1 MRKKIDALFESR
13 EIIMNKLDTLE
24 SEILDS
30 KAKIEKNTLVN
41 WEQDRQLSIL
51 KEKVKQNQFC
61 KF

>member
-51 KEKVKQNQFC
+51 KEKVK
-61 KF
+61 